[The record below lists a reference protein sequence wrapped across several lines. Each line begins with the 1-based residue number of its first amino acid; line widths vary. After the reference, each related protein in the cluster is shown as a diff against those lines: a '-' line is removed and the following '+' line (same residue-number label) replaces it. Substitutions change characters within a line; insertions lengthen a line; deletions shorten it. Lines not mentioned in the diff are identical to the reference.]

1 MNNYRLYE
9 QRDHLKNFILIIDNK
24 AEDLQN
30 LKEALSSYQ
39 KAFNSQVH
47 NVKDFCFGT
56 PIMRLFYLLNLPD
69 DAIRVSKYFIK

>member
-1 MNNYRLYE
+1 MHKSKLYE
-9 QRDHLKNFILIIDNK
+9 QRDYLKNLILIIDNK
-24 AEDLQN
+24 AEDLQL
-30 LKEALSSYQ
+30 LKEALLSYR

-69 DAIRVSKYFIK
+69 DAMRVCKDFIK